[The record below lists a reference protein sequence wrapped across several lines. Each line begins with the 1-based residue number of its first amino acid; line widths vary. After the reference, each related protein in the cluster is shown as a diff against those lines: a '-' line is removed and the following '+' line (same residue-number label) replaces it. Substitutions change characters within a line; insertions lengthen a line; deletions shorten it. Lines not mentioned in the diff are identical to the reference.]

1 MDIAEL
7 KRSRGRLSGLIMGLI
22 ASIIGVLF
30 ALTTGLDVWVGNQY
44 SQLSNY
50 RDDTSTLIII
60 LLIIISAISI
70 VGASLVRGK
79 RIVGGVIL
87 ILTGIP
93 LFVISVINTT
103 AFIVFS
109 VTGLACIA
117 SGILALIPLSD
128 SYFQKL
134 LIRQQYHGH
143 MEAHIAQRQ
152 AEQDNDAISI
162 TPIGRSADVQ
172 TPSFPS
178 EIEKQDDDTQW

>member
-93 LFVISVINTT
+93 LFVISVIDTT
-103 AFIVFS
+103 AFAPFLL
-109 VTGLACIA
+109 TGPACIA
-117 SGILALIPLSD
+117 AGILAFIPLPD
-128 SYFQKL
+128 TYFEKL
-134 LIRQQYHGH
+134 AARQQHH
-143 MEAHIAQRQ
+143 SQMDTHAAHHPEQ
-152 AEQDNDAISI
+152 QDNDAISI
-162 TPIGRSADVQ
+162 TPIERSADVQ
-172 TPSFPS
+172 TPSFPGK
-178 EIEKQDDDTQW
+178 IEKQDDDTQW